1 MEVIVSVED
10 DPKYKE
16 WTRRLDLLKEANDR
30 FRDALD
36 RRSSD
41 IEAKRRDLHEAQKLF
56 NQVSDEI
63 E

>member
-1 MEVIVSVED
+1 MEGIVSVED

-16 WTRRLDLLKEANDR
+16 WTRRLDRLKEANDR

-41 IEAKRRDLHEAQKLF
+41 IEARRRELHEAQKLF
-56 NQVSDEI
+56 DQISEHI